1 MGPKGTGALFVRE
14 DRLDQI
20 QLSWAGSHSHESMD
34 YEGSYSLLPSA
45 ARYEFGTRALAEFA
59 GFHTAIEWMEDLG
72 WDRIYT
78 RIQDLVSHAIERTHQ
93 SEILEVVSPE
103 AESERSGV
111 FVLRLPES
119 MDATNVYERLGADS
133 HILTSPVRRERD
145 LRLAIHFFNTVE
157 EIDSALEAIESL

>member
-1 MGPKGTGALFVRE
+1 MGPKGTGAFFVKE

-34 YEGSYSLLPSA
+34 YEGAYSLLPSA

-59 GFHTAIEWMEDLG
+59 GFHRAIEWMEELG
-72 WDRIYT
+72 WERIYT
-78 RIQDLVSHAIERTHQ
+78 RIQDLVSHAVDRTRR
-93 SEILEVVSPE
+93 SDILEVASPE
-103 AESERSGV
+103 AERENSGV
-111 FVLRLPES
+111 FVLRLPET
-119 MDATNVYERLGADS
+119 MDATKVYEHLSEDS

-157 EIDSALEAIESL
+157 EIDSALEVIESL